1 MASKSMKPSAPAR
14 PKPLTE
20 EEKKEQVLR
29 QFMQKRESLAGAVLV
44 SLARNPSFDDATP
57 ESWAKWAVE
66 AADALLQKLYVGDGQ
81 AAENE
86 K

>member
-1 MASKSMKPSAPAR
+1 MKPSAPAR
-14 PKPLTE
+14 PRPLTE
-20 EEKKEQVLR
+20 EETKEQVLR